1 MAGSAAVGVAAGS
14 VPRFRRGFRF
24 QWEPVQNGYV
34 LLYPEGMVK
43 LNESAG
49 AILREVDGQRSVQD
63 IISALEQAFPEA
75 GSLADDV
82 NEFLQH
88 AREQHWIELS

>member
-1 MAGSAAVGVAAGS
+1 MASSAAVGETVGS

-43 LNESAG
+43 LNDSAG
-49 AILREVDGQRSVQD
+49 AILREVDGQRTVQD
-63 IISALEQAFPEA
+63 IVCALEHAFPEA
-75 GSLADDV
+75 GPLAGDV
-82 NEFLQH
+82 NEFLKH
-88 AREQHWIELS
+88 ACEQHWIDLS

>member
-1 MAGSAAVGVAAGS
+1 MANLAGVGGTAGNI
-14 VPRFRRGFRF
+14 PRFRRGFRF

-49 AILREVDGQRSVQD
+49 AILREVDGQRCVQD
-63 IISALEQAFPEA
+63 IVNALEQAFPEA
-75 GSLADDV
+75 GSLVEDV

-88 AREQHWIELS
+88 ACQQHWIELS

>member
-1 MAGSAAVGVAAGS
+1 MVNLASVGQTAGSI
-14 VPRFRRGFRF
+14 PRLRRGFRF

-49 AILREVDGQRSVQD
+49 AILREIDGQRTVQD
-63 IISALEQAFPEA
+63 IVDALENAFPEA
-75 GSLADDV
+75 GPLVGDV

-88 AREQHWIELS
+88 ACEQHWIDLS

>member
-1 MAGSAAVGVAAGS
+1 MASSAAVGETAEN

-43 LNESAG
+43 LNDSAG
-49 AILREVDGQRSVQD
+49 AILREVDGQRTVQD
-63 IISALEQAFPEA
+63 IVCALENAFPEA
-75 GSLADDV
+75 GPLAGDV

-88 AREQHWIELS
+88 ACEQHWIDLS

>member
-1 MAGSAAVGVAAGS
+1 MADATAVGNESGNI
-14 VPRFRRGFRF
+14 PRFRRGFRF

-63 IISALEQAFPEA
+63 IVNALEQAFPEA
-75 GSLADDV
+75 GPLEGDV